1 MLNPT
6 TTLEIFQNHQQ
17 KHSYKASE
25 VIFAEG
31 EQSNFMYGIIE
42 GEVEVTSNDQTIE
55 KLGPGEVFG
64 ISALLEE
71 QPRLYTAIAKKDCI
85 LAEVDKRHFLFIT
98 QELPMFALEIMQ
110 SYAARLDRLAG
121 LEKKS
126 Y

>member
-6 TTLEIFQNHQQ
+6 TTLAIFQNHQQ
-17 KHSYKASE
+17 KHSYKADE
-25 VIFAEG
+25 IIFEEG

-42 GEVEVTSNDQTIE
+42 GEVALTSNGQTIE
-55 KLGPGEVFG
+55 TIGSGEVFG

-71 QPRLYTAIAKKDCI
+71 QPRPYTAIAKKDCI
-85 LAEVDKRHFLFIT
+85 LAEVDRRHFLFIT

-110 SYAARLDRLAG
+110 SYAARLERLAG

-126 Y
+126 F